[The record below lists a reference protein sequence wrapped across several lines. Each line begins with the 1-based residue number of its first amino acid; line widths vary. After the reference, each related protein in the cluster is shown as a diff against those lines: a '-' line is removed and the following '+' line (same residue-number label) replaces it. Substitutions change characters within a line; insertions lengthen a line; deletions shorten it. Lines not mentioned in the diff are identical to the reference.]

1 MKKKMAIII
10 VLFITSTVLY
20 SALKYVVNTQFIS
33 RILYGMDLN
42 TYMNMQMQNI
52 NGFIGLLSN
61 EKMPYEWIFTLSNY
75 TIIVVCIIVTY
86 IMTRNLGKKYSLNK
100 KEITI
105 AMIIFS
111 ILSLY
116 ELIYSLIIYHR
127 IISLQILKVPI
138 LFVITA
144 IIGTYKNIYKK

>member
-1 MKKKMAIII
+1 MKKKMSIII

-33 RILYGMDLN
+33 RILYDMDLN